1 MADDTLRIDRSAK
14 TLRTLALERMREAI
28 MDFHF
33 QPGER
38 LVERP
43 LCDQLGVSRSVVREV
58 LRQLETEGLVQMIP
72 GHGPAVAKPDLGR
85 TDEIYELRA
94 LLEGIAAKACA
105 ASATDDQIAL
115 LDAAL
120 AKLLEAWASGV
131 PAEVMRATTKF
142 YEALFESADKRVAWE
157 IVSGLNV
164 RINQLRSMTIASA
177 NRREPAIA
185 EMHEIMDAI
194 RSRKPEAAEAAARRH
209 VESAWNIARTALQPD
224 GEFGSAAEKAVGS
237 AASRAKEVRYRP
249 VGSFSK

>member
-1 MADDTLRIDRSAK
+1 MPDDTLRIDRSAK

-58 LRQLETEGLVQMIP
+58 LRQLEAEGLVQMVP

-94 LLEGIAAKACA
+94 LLEGIAARACA
-105 ASATDDQIAL
+105 LSATDEQL
-115 LDAAL
+115 AAL
-120 AKLLEAWASGV
+120 EHALADLFEAWASAK
-131 PAEVMRATTKF
+131 PPEVMRATTKF
-142 YEALFESADKRVAWE
+142 YEALFEAADKRVAWE
-157 IVSGLNV
+157 IVTGLNV
-164 RINQLRSMTIASA
+164 RINQLRSMTILSA

-185 EMHEIMDAI
+185 EMTEIMDAI
-194 RSRKPEAAEAAARRH
+194 RSHKPEEAEAAARRH
-209 VESAWNIARTALQPD
+209 VESAWQIAR
-224 GEFGSAAEKAVGS
+224 EKLRLG
-237 AASRAKEVRYRP
+237 YP
-249 VGSFSK
+249 

>member
-1 MADDTLRIDRSAK
+1 MPDDSLRIDRTTK

-58 LRQLETEGLVQMIP
+58 LRQLEAEGLVQMIP

-94 LLEGIAAKACA
+94 LLEGIAARACA
-105 ASATDDQIAL
+105 MSATDAQLAL
-115 LDAAL
+115 LDRAL
-120 AKLLEAWASGV
+120 ANLFEAWASGK
-131 PAEVMRATTKF
+131 PAEVMRATTSF
-142 YEALFESADKRVAWE
+142 YEVLFDAADKRVAWE
-157 IVSGLNV
+157 IVTGLNV
-164 RINQLRSMTIASA
+164 RINQLRSMTILSA

-185 EMHEIMDAI
+185 EMTEIMNAI
-194 RSRKPEAAEAAARRH
+194 RSRRPEEAEAAARRH
-209 VESAWNIARTALQPD
+209 VESAWQIARHKLSLDP
-224 GEFGSAAEKAVGS
+224 
-237 AASRAKEVRYRP
+237 R
-249 VGSFSK
+249 

>member
-1 MADDTLRIDRSAK
+1 MADATLRIDRSAK

-43 LCDQLGVSRSVVREV
+43 LCEQLGVSRSVVREG
-58 LRQLETEGLVQMIP
+58 LRQLEAEGLVQMIP

-105 ASATDDQIAL
+105 TSATDDQIAL

-131 PAEVMRATTKF
+131 PAEVMRATATF
-142 YEALFESADKRVAWE
+142 YEVLFEAADKRIAWE
-157 IVSGLNV
+157 IVTGLNV
-164 RINQLRSMTIASA
+164 RINQLRSMTILSQ
-177 NRREPAIA
+177 NRRVPAIA
-185 EMHEIMDAI
+185 EMHAIMNAI
-194 RSRKPEAAEAAARRH
+194 RSRNPEAAEAAARRH
-209 VESAWNIARTALQPD
+209 VEAAWQIARDALRL
-224 GEFGSAAEKAVGS
+224 GTV
-237 AASRAKEVRYRP
+237 
-249 VGSFSK
+249 